1 MLSNNSMER
10 HLMSG
15 TAYEILV
22 VEDSKIFANLLK
34 TRIEADVNYR
44 VSIAMT
50 MAEAQQ
56 ILSEKKDFFLALL
69 DLNLPDSPQGEIVDF
84 VQSFK
89 IPIIVF
95 TGEFDDNMREN
106 ILSKGI
112 IDYVFKESSS
122 SIDYV
127 ISMILRITR
136 NRFIKAL
143 IVDDSKSSRQHQTKL
158 LQLHMYQVM
167 EASNG
172 QEALKILEEEGDV
185 RLVLTDYN
193 MPEMDGFSLIKRIR
207 AKFSQEELVVIG
219 LSAYGNNMLST
230 KFIKNGAND
239 FINKPF
245 LSEEFFCRVTV
256 NVNLLEK
263 VRALKDAVI
272 RDFLTGLN
280 NRRYFFDAGKKLF
293 SSAKRKQIHL
303 TTAMLDIDHFKKIND
318 TYGHDVGDLV
328 LKRVALIVEK
338 HFRTT
343 DIVAR
348 MGGEEF
354 AILAVNL
361 SPENISQIFDQLR
374 QFVEEEEITAN
385 GKNIKVTISI
395 GVAAEIEGDLEAT
408 LAMADTMLYKAKN
421 GGRNTVIYCTDND
434 PEGIQVVRP

>member
-1 MLSNNSMER
+1 MTS
-10 HLMSG
+10 
-15 TAYEILV
+15 AYKILV
-22 VEDSKIFANLLK
+22 VEDSKVFANLLK
-34 TRIEADVNYR
+34 SRIEVDGNYR
-44 VSIAMT
+44 VSLAMT
-50 MAEAQQ
+50 MAEAKK
-56 ILSEKKDFFLALL
+56 ILSEENDFFLGLL
-69 DLNLPDSPQGEIVDF
+69 DLNLPDSPQGEIVDV
-84 VQSFK
+84 VQSFQ

-95 TGEFDDNMREN
+95 TGEFDDNMREQ

-127 ISMILRITR
+127 ISMIHRITR

-143 IVDDSKSSRQHQTKL
+143 VVDDSKSSRQHQINL
-158 LQLHMYQVM
+158 LALHMYQVM

-172 QEALKILEEEGDV
+172 QEALKILEKEGDV

-207 AKFSQEELVVIG
+207 ARFSQEELVIIG
-219 LSAYGNNMLST
+219 LSAYGNNLLST

-256 NVNLLEK
+256 NMNLLEK
-263 VRALKDAVI
+263 VRALNDAVI

-280 NRRYFFDAGKKLF
+280 NRRYFFEAGKKLF
-293 SSAKRKQIHL
+293 SSAKRQQIHL

-328 LKRVALIVEK
+328 LKQVAMIAEK

-361 SPENISQIFDQLR
+361 SPDKIEQIFDQLR
-374 QFVEEEEITAN
+374 QFVAEEEIMVNDKT
-385 GKNIKVTISI
+385 IKVTISI
-395 GVAAEIEGDLEAT
+395 GVAAEIEGDLETT

-421 GGRNTVIYCTDND
+421 GGRNTVVYCTDD
-434 PEGIQVVRP
+434 HPEGIQVGSS